1 MLVTIQFFYGE
12 AAMAEQVIL
21 NLPDHLARQ
30 VRAVADST
38 QRGLEEVLL
47 EWLDRGRAGEATTE
61 SSEAALLKRINLGFS
76 ADWWERYRKLIAERQ
91 AETISEA
98 DLCLLIGMSES
109 IELANVGRIGAL
121 GELAKL
127 RGCEIETVMADL
139 GIGVGMNG

>member
-1 MLVTIQFFYGE
+1 MT
-12 AAMAEQVIL
+12 EQVTL
-21 NLPDHLARQ
+21 NLPDRLAQQ

-47 EWLDRGRAGEATTE
+47 EWLDRGRAEETTTE
-61 SSEAALLKRINLGFS
+61 NSEAALLKRINLGFS
-76 ADWWERYRKLIAERQ
+76 ADWWEQYRGLIAERQ
-91 AETISEA
+91 AETISET
-98 DLCLLIGMSES
+98 DLAQLIGMSES